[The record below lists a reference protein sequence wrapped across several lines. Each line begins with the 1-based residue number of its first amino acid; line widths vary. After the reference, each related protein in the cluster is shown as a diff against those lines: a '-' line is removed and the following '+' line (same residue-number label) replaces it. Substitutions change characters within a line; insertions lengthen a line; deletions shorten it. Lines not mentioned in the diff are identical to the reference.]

1 MVPLFTTLVT
11 TKAATVCIGDL
22 RCLASRNRAREGASD
37 GRGVA
42 RVTEGERQ
50 SDHTRTEE
58 EGGGLTSAATRP
70 EMWAI
75 SAISTAPHCSGGA
88 AGRARERARSNGQ
101 GANIPCLHASI
112 NSVRC
117 QVACKHCFHQCP
129 LLRQFLSLVVL
140 STLCGENTQCAC
152 EGPAL
157 SFQPLLRFLL
167 HPVYPILAGVGGWSR
182 MQGTERRMRRHC
194 SATVVYFYSA
204 TVPALICHCSDGATL
219 LHQPTALTAHAHCTR
234 TLHTQHSH
242 ARLTESAIWR
252 MRS

>member
-152 EGPAL
+152 EGPASPSSPSCVSSCIPCIQFWRGL
-157 SFQPLLRFLL
+157 GAGRGCKVQKDACVGTAPPLLYTSIQPLF
-167 HPVYPILAGVGGWSR
+167 
-182 MQGTERRMRRHC
+182 RR
-194 SATVVYFYSA
+194 
-204 TVPALICHCSDGATL
+204 
-219 LHQPTALTAHAHCTR
+219 
-234 TLHTQHSH
+234 
-242 ARLTESAIWR
+242 
-252 MRS
+252 